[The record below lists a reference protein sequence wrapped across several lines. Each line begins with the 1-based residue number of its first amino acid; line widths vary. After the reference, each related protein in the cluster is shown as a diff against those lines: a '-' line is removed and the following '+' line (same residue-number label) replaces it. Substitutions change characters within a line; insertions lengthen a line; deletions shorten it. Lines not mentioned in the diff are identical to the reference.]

1 MSHHPHP
8 LLRKLAVLLLL
19 ALIAAGGFVLWKK
32 LNKPGL
38 PIGFISGNGRLEAIE
53 VDVATKLAGRI
64 TEVTPKE
71 GDSVSRDQVVARL
84 DAAEL
89 NAQLRGAD
97 AQTAQA
103 RSTRAEAAASLS
115 RFESDVLLAHNN
127 LERTK
132 QLIAK
137 GFISPALLDRDEA
150 AYRVAQ
156 SALDSARNRI
166 RETEA
171 AIETAQAQ
179 GDRARTQL
187 RDAGLT
193 APITGRVLYRLVE
206 PGEVLGAG
214 GKVLTLLNLE
224 DVFMTVYLPSDKAGQ
239 LAIGSEAKVVLDARP
254 DEVIPAKVS
263 FVADRTQF
271 TPKDVETR
279 SEREKLMFRVKVKID
294 ADWLTTHQAL
304 AKPGMPGVAYLRLD
318 EQKAWPDPLPT
329 R

>member
-1 MSHHPHP
+1 MSHPHP
-8 LLRKLAVLLLL
+8 LLRKFAVLLLL
-19 ALIAAGGFVLWKK
+19 VLIATGGFVLWKK

-38 PIGFISGNGRLEAIE
+38 PDGFITGNGRLEAIE

-64 TEVTPKE
+64 TEITPKE
-71 GDSVSRDQVVARL
+71 GDSVSRNQIVARL
-84 DAAEL
+84 DAADL
-89 NAQLRGAD
+89 SAQVRGAD

-103 RSTRAEAAASLS
+103 RSARAEAAASLS
-115 RFESDVLLAHNN
+115 RYESDVRLAHNN

-150 AYRVAQ
+150 AYRAAQ

-294 ADWLTTHQAL
+294 ADWLAAHQAL

-318 EQKAWPDPLPT
+318 EQKAWPDPLPK